1 MIMIEKFQN
10 KNVLVLGLAKSGTE
24 AAKLL
29 HKLGAYVTVNDQKPY
44 EENTQAKA
52 LETQGLTVVCGSH
65 PDELVNDSL
74 DYLVKNPGI
83 RYDHPLVR
91 KALDKNIP
99 VFTEVELAFLISEA
113 EMIGITGSN
122 GKTTTTTYIGEMLE
136 GGEKSPLLAGNI
148 GKVACGVAQKAT
160 NKHEMVVEL
169 SSFQLMGVETF
180 SPKIA
185 ILLNFVEAHL
195 DYHGSMEAY
204 IEAKTNIFKNQSS
217 DDYLIYN
224 ADDELV
230 SEVVQSG
237 QAQLIPFSTKQVF
250 TYGACIV
257 DGWLTVFNE
266 KLISVKEMSLPGEHN
281 ISNGLAA
288 AASALLAGAKKEQ
301 ICHVLKTFAGVTHR
315 LQYIGELNNRR
326 FYNNSKATN
335 VPATITALKAFQDPV
350 VLIAGGL
357 DRGLSFDGLIPQL
370 SERVSTIITYGETK
384 VKLSEAATRAG
395 VSQIKSV
402 ESLEQATR
410 MAYDHSN
417 PNDVILLS
425 PACASWDQFR
435 TFEERGNMFT
445 KTFDEISSENN

>member
-1 MIMIEKFQN
+1 MKMIKKFQN
-10 KNVLVLGLAKSGTE
+10 KKVLVLGLAKSGTVS
-24 AAKLL
+24 AKLL
-29 HKLGAYVTVNDQKPY
+29 HQLGANVTVNDQSPY
-44 EENTQAKA
+44 EENSQAKE
-52 LETQGLTVVCGSH
+52 LEILGITVICGSH
-65 PDELVNDSL
+65 PDELVDDSL
-74 DYLVKNPGI
+74 DYVVKNPGI

-91 KALDKNIP
+91 KALGQNIP
-99 VFTEVELAFLISEA
+99 VFTEVELAYLISEA

-122 GKTTTTTYIGEMLE
+122 GKTTTTTYIGEMLK

-148 GKVACGVAQKAT
+148 GEVASGVAQQAT
-160 NKHEMVVEL
+160 KKHEMVVEL

-195 DYHGSMEAY
+195 DYHGSMDAY
-204 IEAKTNIFKNQSS
+204 VEAKMNVFKNQSTE
-217 DDYLIYN
+217 DYLIYN
-224 ADDELV
+224 ADDEMV
-230 SEVVQSG
+230 AEVVQSG

-250 TYGACIV
+250 SHGACIA

-266 KLISVKEMSLPGEHN
+266 KLIPVKEMSLPGEHN

-288 AASALLAGAKKEQ
+288 AAAALLAGAKKEQ

-315 LQYIGELNNRR
+315 LQYIGEHNERK

-357 DRGLSFDGLIPQL
+357 DRGLSFDGLIPLL

-384 VKLSEAATRAG
+384 MKLSDAAKRAG
-395 VSQIKSV
+395 VSQIMDV
-402 ESLEQATR
+402 ESLEEATR
-410 MAYDHSN
+410 MAYEYSN
-417 PNDVILLS
+417 PKDVILLS
-425 PACASWDQFR
+425 PACASWDQFK

-445 KTFDEISSENN
+445 KTFENISSKK